1 MRINPSPQKTET
13 EEIEKVLKL
22 EISKHEKYKDLY
34 TLIQIEQKN
43 RIEIDRLME
52 NLGLCARTGYDYI
65 PMSPSERLNAD
76 TKKKTKKKKDD
87 DSEGSTAKPAQQQQP
102 TPSYTIK

>member
-1 MRINPSPQKTET
+1 MRINPTPQKTET
-13 EEIEKVLKL
+13 EEIEKILKL

-34 TLIQIEQKN
+34 TLIQIEQNN
-43 RIEIDRLME
+43 RIKIDRLME

-76 TKKKTKKKKDD
+76 TKKKQKRRKMT
-87 DSEGSTAKPAQQQQP
+87 TAKDQQQNQP
-102 TPSYTIK
+102 NNSNLPHHTQ